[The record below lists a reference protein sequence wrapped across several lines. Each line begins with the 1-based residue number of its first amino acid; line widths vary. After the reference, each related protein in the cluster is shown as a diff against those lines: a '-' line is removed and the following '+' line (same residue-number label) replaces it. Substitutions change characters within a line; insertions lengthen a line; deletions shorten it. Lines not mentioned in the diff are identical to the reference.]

1 MNRIQGATTVG
12 AAPFVARVGTLS
24 WDPSPDPGS
33 SGNGGPVTPHETVA
47 PEPRPRPWRRWSLAL
62 LGWTAVG
69 LFFANRLF
77 FTSQW
82 TETPVSWTG
91 AVSWSFLDWYLWA
104 ALSPIIF
111 KASERFGITRGVPVR
126 NILVHLCLSLVL
138 TALHSTIYGLIVWKV
153 RWVPEASATPTELAQ
168 GLFFGKFHIGVV
180 TYWVLVLLHHT
191 FEYYRRYREK
201 ELRISRME
209 TQLATAQLQTLRM
222 QLHPHFLFNTL
233 NAVSALMHRD
243 VAAAETMLARLS
255 EFLRITLETGGQM
268 EVPLRQEIEFLRHY
282 LYIEQTRFADRL
294 HVDIDVDHD
303 TLDASVP
310 NLILQP
316 LVENAI
322 RHGIAS
328 SSVAG
333 RIEVAAH
340 RRNGS
345 LHLEVTDDG
354 PGLPRG
360 GVVREG
366 VGLSNTRAR
375 IQHLY
380 GPLSSLD
387 LRSQESGGTQVRL
400 VLPYRPV
407 PGEDPTGE
415 NDRG

>member
-1 MNRIQGATTVG
+1 MHPRQTADP
-12 AAPFVARVGTLS
+12 APKSL
-24 WDPSPDPGS
+24 
-33 SGNGGPVTPHETVA
+33 
-47 PEPRPRPWRRWSLAL
+47 PWRRWSLAL

-111 KASERFGITRGVPVR
+111 KASERFDITRGIPVR
-126 NILVHLCLSLVL
+126 NVLVHLCLSLLL
-138 TALHSTIYGLIVWKV
+138 TGLHSAIYGAIVWKI
-153 RWVPEASATPTELAQ
+153 RWVPEASVTPTELAQ

-201 ELRISRME
+201 ELRVSRME
-209 TQLATAQLQTLRM
+209 TQLATAQLQALRM

-255 EFLRITLETGGQM
+255 DFLRLTLETGGQL
-268 EVPLRQEIEFLRHY
+268 EVPLRQEIEFLQHY

-294 HVDIDVDHD
+294 QVSIDVDRD

-322 RHGIAS
+322 RHGIAPS
-328 SSVAG
+328 SMAG

-345 LHLEVTDDG
+345 LLLEVRDDG

-360 GVVREG
+360 GVSHEG

-380 GPLSSLD
+380 GPSSSLD
-387 LRSQESGGTQVRL
+387 LLPQESGGTNVRL
-400 VLPYRPV
+400 VIPYRPLAAQADL
-407 PGEDPTGE
+407 GEE
-415 NDRG
+415 ERG

>member
-1 MNRIQGATTVG
+1 V
-12 AAPFVARVGTLS
+12 
-24 WDPSPDPGS
+24 D
-33 SGNGGPVTPHETVA
+33 PHETGRPA
-47 PEPRPRPWRRWSLAL
+47 PKSAPWRRWSLAL

-82 TETPVSWTG
+82 TDTPVSWTG

-104 ALSPIIF
+104 ALSPIVF
-111 KASERFGITRGVPVR
+111 KASERFGITRGVPAR
-126 NILVHLCLSLVL
+126 NLLVHLCLSLLL
-138 TALHSTIYGLIVWKV
+138 TALHSAIYGAIVWKI
-153 RWVPEASATPTELAQ
+153 RWVPEANVTPTELAQ

-191 FEYYRRYREK
+191 LDYYRRYRER

-209 TQLATAQLQTLRM
+209 TQLATAQLQALRM

-255 EFLRITLETGGQM
+255 DFLRITLETGGQL
-268 EVPLRQEIEFLRHY
+268 EVPLRQEIEFLEHY
-282 LYIEQTRFADRL
+282 LFIEQTRFADRL
-294 HVDIDVDHD
+294 KVRIDVDRD

-322 RHGIAS
+322 RHGIAPS
-328 SSVAG
+328 ADAG
-333 RIEVAAH
+333 HIEVAAH

-345 LHLEVTDDG
+345 LLLEVRDDG

-375 IQHLY
+375 IRHLY
-380 GPLSSLD
+380 GASSSLD
-387 LRSQESGGTQVRL
+387 LLPQESGGTNVRL
-400 VLPYRPV
+400 VIPYRPLAAPV
-407 PGEDPTGE
+407 DPEEEEHG
-415 NDRG
+415 